1 MPGRH
6 APEASPSFVDARARA
21 LRLLAA
27 PPTLVVS
34 DFDGT
39 LSPIDPDPLA
49 ARIDPLART
58 ALRRLSRLARQRP
71 DRLRLFILSGRAVVD
86 VAGRVRVGGLGYLG
100 NHGLEAG
107 HLGRRVRPESVRVE
121 LDPALETFVGP
132 ARALGERVAEAL
144 GHPGWLFVEA
154 KGPSVAFHFRRA
166 RDPADALRR
175 IEDALLAA
183 GLDPDVAS
191 AKSVVASGNRRARFE
206 RFDGRRVVEFRPAG
220 VGGKALAMERLV
232 ARERPG
238 SVLVLGDDRSDA
250 EAFRVA
256 TAGRAEGRFESLS
269 VGVHGASETPADVV
283 AAADVLVE
291 SPHDAARLLSAI
303 GRQLEREP

>member
-1 MPGRH
+1 VAG
-6 APEASPSFVDARARA
+6 ASRAFLEGKARA

-27 PPTLVVS
+27 RPTLVVS

-39 LSPIDPDPLA
+39 LSPIVPDPLA

-58 ALRRLSRLARQRP
+58 ALRRLSRIARQRP

-86 VAGRVRVGGLGYLG
+86 VAGRVRVGGLEYLG

-107 HLGRRVRPESVRVE
+107 RLGRRARPESIRVE
-121 LDPALETFVGP
+121 LDPALEAFVGP
-132 ARALGERVAEAL
+132 ARELGLRVAEAL
-144 GHPGWLFVEA
+144 GRPAWLFVEG

-166 RDPADALRR
+166 ADPVGAMRA
-175 IEDALLAA
+175 IEDAL
-183 GLDPDVAS
+183 VA
-191 AKSVVASGNRRARFE
+191 VELEPGVATGKGVGRFE
-206 RFDGRRVVEFRPAG
+206 RFDGRRVIEFRPSG

-238 SVLVLGDDRSDA
+238 SVLILGDDRSDA

-256 TAGRAEGRFESLS
+256 RAGRAEGRFESLA
-269 VGVHGASETPADVV
+269 VGVHGASETPVDVV
-283 AAADVLVE
+283 AAADVIVE

-303 GRQLEREP
+303 GRDLEREA